1 MCCSP
6 LGACSAHAKTGL
18 DAHSGPSAQ
27 TEAWQVVRSTRCAAL
42 DTGRPPLE
50 MRQVCHGSDFA
61 CSAVGAHASN
71 VVLAQP
77 CQHARAC
84 CACLPARRRRIS
96 CFCPLTCRRTDRLAN
111 FFERAA
117 TAGGRCAES
126 RAACG
131 VPILLR
137 ATPAGH
143 GRLRL
148 RHRQD
153 ASGGWKRRRSLK
165 QMRRHLQRRWR
176 R

>member
-1 MCCSP
+1 MRDALAVRPARHHRKRTEICYPGLSGVPGVRPSVEAVEEQTKVCCSP

-18 DAHSGPSAQ
+18 DAHPGPSAQ

-42 DTGRPPLE
+42 DTGRSPLE

-84 CACLPARRRRIS
+84 CACLPARRRRIR

-117 TAGGRCAES
+117 TAGG
-126 RAACG
+126 
-131 VPILLR
+131 
-137 ATPAGH
+137 
-143 GRLRL
+143 
-148 RHRQD
+148 
-153 ASGGWKRRRSLK
+153 
-165 QMRRHLQRRWR
+165 
-176 R
+176 